1 MRTVRLLGLLL
12 LMLAPARGYAAVQPQ
27 PGVQDPRI
35 QVVHYNPRDVVELR
49 GTLGITTSIEFDPG
63 EQLQTVAIGD
73 SRAWQVTP
81 NKRGSLLFIKPL
93 LVRGPTNMVVITS
106 LRRYDFSL
114 KAQNPQ
120 TRGAASPVFG
130 IRFEYPEPIF
140 SAPVVLKASPAAAVA
155 APEAPTAKNSRYSF
169 EGSRE
174 LRPARVFDDG
184 TFTYFEFAANVDYPA
199 VYAVEA
205 GGKEAIMN
213 FSVRQGYI
221 VIDKISQAF
230 VLRRGGLVAKVFD
243 DAFQGAAANESTL
256 PTRTERSG
264 F

>member
-1 MRTVRLLGLLL
+1 MRTARLLGLLL

-35 QVVHYNPRDVVELR
+35 QVVRYNPHDVVELR

-73 SRAWQVTP
+73 SRSWQVTP

-114 KAQNPQ
+114 KAQSPQ
-120 TRGAASPVFG
+120 TRSATSPVFG

-140 SAPVVLKASPAAAVA
+140 SAPVVLKPSPAAPTP
-155 APEAPTAKNSRYSF
+155 PEAPTAKNSSYSF
-169 EGSRE
+169 QGSRE

-184 TFTYFEFAANVDYPA
+184 TFTYFAFAANVDYPA
-199 VYAVEA
+199 IYAVEA

-230 VLRRGGLVAKVFD
+230 VLRRGALIAKVFD

-256 PTRTERSG
+256 PTRTKRSG